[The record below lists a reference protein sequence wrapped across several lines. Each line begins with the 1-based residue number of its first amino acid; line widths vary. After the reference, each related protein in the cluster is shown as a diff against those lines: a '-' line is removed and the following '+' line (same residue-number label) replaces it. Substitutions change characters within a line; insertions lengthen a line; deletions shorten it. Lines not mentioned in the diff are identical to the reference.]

1 HHRTHADPQPGE
13 VRDRADEERGGVRR
27 AVTGEPLDVRQTG
40 SVVDGGVQVL
50 PAALLRGAR
59 PAEALAAA
67 AAQPAEFFAVD
78 VHERALGEEAMPERM
93 RPARRNTERGCGCP
107 QRCARLDA
115 LDQELA
121 TEWSEL
127 ATRVGHLRALLL
139 LREVSSPHDSVAGS
153 LFVHNLYGQL
163 S

>member
-1 HHRTHADPQPGE
+1 MRRSSDA
-13 VRDRADEERGGVRR
+13 GVRR
-27 AVTGEPLDVRQTG
+27 GERRGRLERIANASAPWVRKRCQSACAQLAEIP
-40 SVVDGGVQVL
+40 SV
-50 PAALLRGAR
+50 
-59 PAEALAAA
+59 AAA
-67 AAQPAEFFAVD
+67 ARSD
-78 VHERALGEEAMPERM
+78 VPG
-93 RPARRNTERGCGCP
+93 
-107 QRCARLDA
+107 LDA